1 MKRYKLSGSIDHNL
15 RKIAFFNILVVTT
28 LICCNNANAQVRIDK
43 IKQHPYL
50 YYTNDRIREAKEKI
64 KEDTA
69 MNNAWQAMLS
79 RADAA
84 VSSGK
89 GGDMEVLSFVYRMT
103 GEKKYAMQAKKILL
117 QLAGKKAWDGLD
129 DRTPRWNAALGTA
142 HYNAMTATVYDAI
155 YDVLTQDERKTIAGA
170 IVRLGI
176 TPSLEDW
183 LLPETRM
190 HTLNT
195 MGHNWWSA
203 IVHEAGVASL
213 AVMTEVPEA
222 KQWAQEAMASSKEW
236 ISFSGDVLEN
246 KVRTFDPD
254 GGTYEG
260 INYTNFAV
268 GEYLFFRLAWA
279 NAVGAIRMPSDSL
292 LIKTMDWFTQMC
304 YPTSGEMLSA
314 NFGDGNLYASG
325 ERCMKL
331 MIALGFNKEFYTW
344 YLSKTKRSRGREDLN
359 ISTPMGLL
367 YSPVIKDDEPLP
379 EIPRSA
385 IYNDMGW
392 ASLRDSWKENATMLA
407 VKSGFTWNHAHADAG
422 SFILFHDGKDLL
434 IDGGSVNYGNH
445 WYSDYSVRSE
455 AHNVILFNGKAQEPQ
470 DEYFGVKNRGHLYHL
485 MDGGDIKYILA
496 DASGPTA
503 RYFLRNFRNVLWI
516 GNVILILD
524 DLKTY
529 DPGKLSFL
537 LHTSV
542 PVKTVGDNLEVKDSD
557 ASVLVKPLFPETLP
571 IGYPHDFPEKMQLE
585 EHSGIKDHDPN
596 STVPYYAI
604 SPPNMLQQTDFI
616 TAIIL
621 SDSDR
626 NNIPTIE
633 RLQGENMNGVRIKQ
647 NGYVTDVYFNLLAAG
662 KIMHRNCINVM
673 NGWQTD
679 AYILAVKYKKGAD
692 LNNAENIS
700 SYFVSNGSFIR
711 RNNKVLL
718 NSLSKVFMIAQQKE
732 NRLDVVLQGEPVI
745 NMSLTMKAAQVTLNG
760 APVTPGREGD
770 KLIFKI
776 ND

>member
-1 MKRYKLSGSIDHNL
+1 MKKYKISHSIDRYL
-15 RKIAFFNILVVTT
+15 KKISFLNILIVSII
-28 LICCNNANAQVRIDK
+28 LCCNDANAQIGIDK
-43 IKQHPYL
+43 VKRHPYL
-50 YYTNDRIREAKEKI
+50 FYTDDRIKEVKKKI

-69 MNNAWQAMLS
+69 MRNAWQAMFS

-89 GGDMEVLSFVYRMT
+89 GGDMEVLSFAYRMT

-117 QLAGKKAWDGLD
+117 ELAGKKAWDGLD

-155 YDVLTQDERKTIAGA
+155 YDALTQEERKTIAGA
-170 IVRLGI
+170 IVSLGI
-176 TPSLEDW
+176 RPSLEDW
-183 LLPETRM
+183 LLPGTRM

-203 IVHEAGVASL
+203 IVHEAGIASL

-222 KQWAQEAMASSKEW
+222 KQWAQETMASSKEW
-236 ISFSGDVLEN
+236 IAFSGDVLEN
-246 KVRTFDPD
+246 KVRTFDPA

-268 GEYLFFRLAWA
+268 GEYLFFRLAWT
-279 NAVGAIRMPSDSL
+279 NAVGAIRMPYDSL
-292 LIKTMDWFTQMC
+292 LVKTMDWFIQMS
-304 YPTSGEMLSA
+304 YPTNDQLMSV
-314 NFGDGNLYASG
+314 NFGDGNLHING
-325 ERCMKL
+325 ERAVKL
-331 MIALGFNKEFYTW
+331 MMALGFHKKYYDW
-344 YLSKTKRSRGREDLN
+344 YLSETKRSREREDLN

-367 YSPVIKDDEPLP
+367 YSPVIKNHEPLP
-379 EIPRSA
+379 EIPTSA
-385 IYNDMGW
+385 VYSDMGW
-392 ASLRDSWKENATMLA
+392 ASLRNSWKENATMLA

-422 SFILFHDGKDLL
+422 SFVLFHNGKNLL
-434 IDGGSVNYGNH
+434 IDGGNVNYGNH

-455 AHNVILFNGKAQEPQ
+455 AHNVILFNDKAQEPQ

-485 MDGGDIKYILA
+485 MDGGNIKYILS
-496 DASGPTA
+496 DATGPTA
-503 RYFLRNFRNVLWI
+503 RYFLRNFRNILWI
-516 GNVILILD
+516 GNVILLLD

-542 PVKTVGDNLEVKDSD
+542 PVKTVRDDLEVKDSN

-571 IGYPHDFPEKMQLE
+571 IGFPHDFPEKMQLE
-585 EHSGIKDHDPN
+585 ERPGIKDHDAD
-596 STVPYYAI
+596 SRVPYYAI

-621 SDSDR
+621 LDS
-626 NNIPTIE
+626 NKSNVPTIE
-633 RLQGENMNGVRIKQ
+633 RLQGENMNGVRITQ

-679 AYILAVKYKKGAD
+679 AYILAATYKDGAD
-692 LNNAENIS
+692 INNAGNING
-700 SYFVSNGSFIR
+700 YFVSNGSFVR
-711 RNNKVLL
+711 RNNKVLF
-718 NSLSKVFMIAQQKE
+718 NSLSKVFMIAQQKD
-732 NRLDVVLQGEPVI
+732 NHLDVVLQGEPVI

-760 APVTPGREGD
+760 VSVTPGREGD